1 MLCDLLELWLG
12 ASNRHDGEEARHE
25 QEDDR
30 VSHFEWSERGL
41 VFELSFWVRMGKS
54 GRFRGPSAYS

>member
-1 MLCDLLELWLG
+1 MLCDLLEDLLG

-41 VFELSFWVRMGKS
+41 VFGLSF
-54 GRFRGPSAYS
+54 

>member
-1 MLCDLLELWLG
+1 MMLCDLLEDLLG

-30 VSHFEWSERGL
+30 VSHLEWSERAL
-41 VFELSFWVRMGKS
+41 VFGVSF
-54 GRFRGPSAYS
+54 